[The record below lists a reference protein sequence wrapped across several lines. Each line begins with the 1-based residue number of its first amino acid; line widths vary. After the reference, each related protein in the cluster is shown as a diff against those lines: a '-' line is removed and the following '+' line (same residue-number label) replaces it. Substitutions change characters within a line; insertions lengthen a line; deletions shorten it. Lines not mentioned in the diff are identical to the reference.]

1 MLSLLKAEEGGSR
14 AFIVKKGG
22 DTSFCS
28 RNLLAAC
35 LCTTSPGP
43 ESDGRGQ
50 AGGLALILPCLFGTG
65 ISSFLFLFPLV
76 RPPAERLFLLK
87 LG

>member
-43 ESDGRGQ
+43 ESDGREGWHGGA
-50 AGGLALILPCLFGTG
+50 AGALET
-65 ISSFLFLFPLV
+65 
-76 RPPAERLFLLK
+76 
-87 LG
+87 